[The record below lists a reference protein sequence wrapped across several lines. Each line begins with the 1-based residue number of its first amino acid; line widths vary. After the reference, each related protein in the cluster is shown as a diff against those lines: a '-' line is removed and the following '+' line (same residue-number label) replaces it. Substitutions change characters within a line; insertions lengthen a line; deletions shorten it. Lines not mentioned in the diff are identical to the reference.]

1 MRAVAEME
9 RKAACPA
16 GHGRNEFGGAWG
28 GRWQGAE
35 LVGARKSRRGVTR
48 LSNVVRNATTAAHPE
63 SRSILDWIC
72 SWDCGLCFTL
82 QLTRQ
87 LFAGGKP
94 KPLSKRDIWPRC
106 CHQGG
111 ILTEATGA

>member
-35 LVGARKSRRGVTR
+35 LVGAR
-48 LSNVVRNATTAAHPE
+48 
-63 SRSILDWIC
+63 
-72 SWDCGLCFTL
+72 
-82 QLTRQ
+82 
-87 LFAGGKP
+87 
-94 KPLSKRDIWPRC
+94 
-106 CHQGG
+106 
-111 ILTEATGA
+111 